1 MGYLFEK
8 QFKGGCN
15 PQKELMK
22 SLGYL
27 FIYLFA
33 KRWGEVFTKNLV
45 FLEAL
50 TKAGGE
56 EEATQ
61 YFLSVVPH
69 QLGMQMSTHLT
80 TVSQKKGKKRK
91 I

>member
-1 MGYLFEK
+1 
-8 QFKGGCN
+8 
-15 PQKELMK
+15 MK

-27 FIYLFA
+27 FILFYFLQR
-33 KRWGEVFTKNLV
+33 KRRIWF

-61 YFLSVVPH
+61 YFLFVLPH
-69 QLGMQMSTHLT
+69 QLSTQIVHAPYIRFA
-80 TVSQKKGKKRK
+80 KKMEDLDLISVFGFNLIKGSSIK
-91 I
+91 INLVQ